1 MQLHQL
7 QRHTKLK
14 TSTRVARGGTRGKT
28 AGRGTKGQNSRAGGK
43 VRPEIRDQ
51 IKRYPKLR
59 GYKFNSTE
67 TKPSPV
73 NLSDLELGFAVGEA
87 VTVEALLVKRLV
99 RRVGG
104 KLPKVKILGTG
115 TLNKKLTVTG
125 CTVSATAKT
134 KIEAVGGT
142 VTA

>member
-1 MQLHQL
+1 MQLHEL
-7 QRHTKLK
+7 ERHTKLK

-43 VRPEIRDQ
+43 THPEVRDQ

-59 GYKFNSTE
+59 GYKFNSSE
-67 TKPSPV
+67 TKASPI
-73 NLSDLELGFAVGEA
+73 NLSTLEASFAVGE
-87 VTVEALLVKRLV
+87 VVNTEALLAKRLV
-99 RRVGG
+99 RRVGV

-115 TLNKKLTVTG
+115 TLGKKLTVTG
-125 CTVSATAKT
+125 CAVSETAKT

>member
-1 MQLHQL
+1 M
-7 QRHTKLK
+7 
-14 TSTRVARGGTRGKT
+14 ARGGTRGKT

-73 NLSDLELGFAVGEA
+73 NLSDLEAAFAVGEA
-87 VTVEALLVKRLV
+87 VTVEALLIKRLV

-104 KLPKVKILGTG
+104 KLPKVKVLGTG
-115 TLNKKLTVTG
+115 TLAKKLTVTG
-125 CTVSATAKT
+125 CAVSATAKT
-134 KIEAVGGT
+134 KIEAVGGK